1 MDREGGQG
9 WQKRPRSKKTQ
20 PSQKPNHVL
29 SSDEGDSM
37 SPSRSTPPKTK
48 SKTKKRPRSSSPS
61 MLEDIIDGFA
71 IQSFRTQDDLEVTIF
86 ICQSVAIFRL
96 LPVATSFDN
105 DKAWTDFTVFR
116 ASISTLMFL
125 QITLY
130 VPRVLPSYS
139 QDFMNAVDFKISMWK
154 VSMIN

>member
-9 WQKRPRSKKTQ
+9 SQKRPRSKKTQ

-29 SSDEGDSM
+29 SSDEGDST

-86 ICQSVAIFRL
+86 ICQSVAIFKL

-105 DKAWTDFTVFR
+105 DKAWTDFTMFR
-116 ASISTLMFL
+116 AFISTFMFL
-125 QITLY
+125 QINFY
-130 VPRVLPSYS
+130 VPKALPSHS
-139 QDFMNAVDFKISMWK
+139 QDFMNVVDFKISMWK